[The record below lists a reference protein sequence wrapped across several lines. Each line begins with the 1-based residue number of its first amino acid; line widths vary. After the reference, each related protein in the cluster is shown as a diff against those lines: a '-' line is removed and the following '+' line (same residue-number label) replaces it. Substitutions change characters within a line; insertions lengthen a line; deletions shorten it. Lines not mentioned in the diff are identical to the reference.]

1 MVEINETEKP
11 TEATVTAEEIRK
23 VKRDSKT
30 CSILKGLKYNINEIW
45 MSDTDS
51 VSIWICFNH
60 LKWKWSERIVF

>member
-30 CSILKGLKYNINEIW
+30 CSILKGLKYNINE
-45 MSDTDS
+45 T
-51 VSIWICFNH
+51 
-60 LKWKWSERIVF
+60 